1 MPTIKLKSTNKAT
14 YVNNMFSKIAEKYDL
29 LNNLMTFGM
38 HKTWK
43 KDAIK
48 LALNEL
54 SALDS
59 ALDLCTGTGDLAL
72 IINKLSPK
80 TKIIA
85 SDYCTNMLNV
95 LNKKIK
101 KLKIKHI
108 ETKIEDA
115 ENLSYKTPAFDLI
128 TVGFGLRNIA
138 DREKCI
144 ENIYAAL
151 KPKGVFICI
160 DLGHPVNYIW
170 RKVFFSYFYNLVP
183 KIGELFAK
191 DKEAYTYLPE
201 SLKTWYDQET
211 LKKLLLKKGF
221 SRCSFK
227 NIAGGAV
234 AIHIAV
240 K

>member
-1 MPTIKLKSTNKAT
+1 MPTVKLKSTNKAT
-14 YVNNMFSKIAEKYDL
+14 YVNNMFSKIAGKYDL

-43 KDAIK
+43 EDAIK

-80 TKIIA
+80 TQIIA
-85 SDYCTNMLNV
+85 SDYCTNMLDV

-101 KLKIKHI
+101 KLKIRHI

-115 ENLSYKTPAFDLI
+115 ENLSYKTPTFDLI
-128 TVGFGLRNIA
+128 TIGFGLRNIVN
-138 DREKCI
+138 REKCI
-144 ENIYAAL
+144 ENIYTAL
-151 KPKGVFICI
+151 KPKGVFVCI
-160 DLGHPVNYIW
+160 DLGHPNNQIW
-170 RKVFFSYFYNLVP
+170 RKIFFSYFYNLVP
-183 KIGELFAK
+183 KLGEVFAK

-201 SLKTWYDQET
+201 SLKTWYDKET
-211 LKKLLLKKGF
+211 LKKLLIRKGF

-227 NIAGGAV
+227 DIAGGTV